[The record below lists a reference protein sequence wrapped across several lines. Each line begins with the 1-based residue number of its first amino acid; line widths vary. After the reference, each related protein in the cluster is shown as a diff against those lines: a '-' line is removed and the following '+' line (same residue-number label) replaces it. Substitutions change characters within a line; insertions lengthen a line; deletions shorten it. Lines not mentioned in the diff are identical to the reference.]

1 MLRIYDVALD
11 VVRLLRP
18 VLVEIGRADSDL
30 ARQLRRCASSM
41 VLNIAEG
48 SYARKG
54 NKAALYAVALGSTKE
69 TRACLD
75 VADALGYLD
84 QVDEEIARRLEAI
97 GGVLYKLTQR

>member
-1 MLRIYDVALD
+1 M
-11 VVRLLRP
+11 LRP
-18 VLVEIGRADSDL
+18 VLVQVGRCDSDL

-75 VADALGYLD
+75 VAGALGYLEEI
-84 QVDEEIARRLEAI
+84 DEEVECRLEAI
-97 GGVLYKLTQR
+97 GGVLYRLTNR